1 MQSLSSD
8 KFMKKYLSKNKDL
21 YSAFADLEKAFD
33 HVPRK
38 TLWWAMRIFGV
49 EEQLTRTVKTMY
61 TNAKSSVRV
70 NGQYSPWFDVIVG
83 VDQGS
88 VLSPL
93 LFVIVMEALHVIS
106 GLVVLGNSFMHMT

>member
-8 KFMKKYLSKNKDL
+8 KFMKKYQSKNKDL
-21 YSAFADLEKAFD
+21 YFAFADLEKAFD

-38 TLWWAMRIFGV
+38 TLWWAIRLFRV
-49 EEQLTRTVKTMY
+49 EEWQTRTVKAMY

-70 NGQYSPWFDVIVG
+70 NGQYSPWFDAQVG
-83 VDQGS
+83 

-93 LFVIVMEALHVIS
+93 LFVIVMEAIHVIS
-106 GLVVLGNSFMHMT
+106 GLAVFGNSFMHMT